1 MSHGS
6 TEVFLVDGVR
16 TPHGRYGGAL
26 AAVEL
31 DEASAARSIG
41 VLRRL
46 EIDEEI
52 VNRVGQ
58 GVAMLV
64 EKA

>member
-1 MSHGS
+1 M
-6 TEVFLVDGVR
+6 
-16 TPHGRYGGAL
+16 
-26 AAVEL
+26 EL

-41 VLRRL
+41 VLRRP
-46 EIDEEI
+46 EIDEGI
-52 VNRVGQ
+52 VNGDGQ

>member
-6 TEVFLVDGVR
+6 TEVLLVDGVR
-16 TPHGRYGGAL
+16 TPPGRCGGDL

-31 DEASAARSIG
+31 DEAFAARSIG

-52 VNRVGQ
+52 VNGDGQ
-58 GVAMLV
+58 GVVMPV
-64 EKA
+64 EGA

>member
-6 TEVFLVDGVR
+6 TEVHPVDGVR
-16 TPHGRYGGAL
+16 TPQGRYGGAL
-26 AAVEL
+26 AAVEP
-31 DEASAARSIG
+31 DEASTARSIG

-46 EIDEEI
+46 TIDEEI
-52 VNRVGQ
+52 VNGDGQ